1 MCARALTTSSQ
12 CVKEPRAFISDGQVK
27 AAQASCF
34 FFFLKNCMCIAALV
48 SGGNFLCLSVVESEQ
63 LVKCVLL

>member
-34 FFFLKNCMCIAALV
+34 FFFPKELYVHCCFGEWGK
-48 SGGNFLCLSVVESEQ
+48 FPLSECCRE
-63 LVKCVLL
+63 